1 MPERVLLAIE
11 DSDADFFVI
20 QLAVKE
26 SSYSVKLLRAEDG
39 EQGLLFLRQEGKYSN
54 APRPDLV
61 LLNWRLPRRDGGEVL
76 SEIMATEHLRS
87 IPVVVF
93 TSSELERRKALAL
106 GAQDYI
112 TKPSS
117 LDGIIGAVQSICS
130 RLENDHTDA
139 KRQGSTSG

>member
-1 MPERVLLAIE
+1 MTERVLLAIE

-20 QLAVKE
+20 QLAVEE
-26 SSYSVKLLRAEDG
+26 SPYSVKLLRAEDG
-39 EQGLLFLRQEGKYSN
+39 EQGLSFLRQEGKYRN

-61 LLNWRLPRRDGGEVL
+61 LLNWHLPRRDGGEVL
-76 SEIMATEHLRS
+76 SEILATEHLRS

-93 TSSELERRKALAL
+93 TSSELERNKALAL
-106 GAQDYI
+106 GAEDYI

-130 RLENDHTDA
+130 RLEDLGADA
-139 KRQGSTSG
+139 TRQGSASG